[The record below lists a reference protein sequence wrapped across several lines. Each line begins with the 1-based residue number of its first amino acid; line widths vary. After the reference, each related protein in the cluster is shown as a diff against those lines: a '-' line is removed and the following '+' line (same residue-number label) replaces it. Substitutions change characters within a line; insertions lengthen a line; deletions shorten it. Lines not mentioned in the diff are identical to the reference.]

1 MQKETYPK
9 DELRIGNRFVK
20 AGLITDE
27 QLAIA
32 LKRQGQTGDKLGS
45 TLLQLGYITTEKLL
59 EFLVEIYKIPS
70 IDMFDIVIEP
80 SVLQTTSIDQMV
92 RLKSVPIKVS
102 KGMCFVAMSDPND
115 IDAINELEF
124 TLGMKIQ
131 PVAAPNTQ
139 INAFLTYISR
149 NSKRLNF
156 PISGADVAK
165 EHSASAYEEAAN
177 GIDQLLTLLLQSK
190 ASDLLVSAGLP
201 PCLKLNNE
209 VVRLPLPH
217 FSPTVVEEMAR
228 GMMSELQW
236 NNFIESGESDF
247 GLLKPDIGR
256 FRVNVYHQRSSVS
269 LAIRSIADK
278 IPTLASLGF
287 SSNIEHYLMQSQ
299 GLILVTGPNGHGK
312 STTVAAMIEFINSRR
327 KCNIITIEDPIE
339 FLHKH
344 KMSNINQR
352 EIGRDT
358 HSFKEGLKH
367 IFRQAPDVIVIGE
380 MRDPESC
387 EIAVLAACTGH
398 LVISTL
404 HADTTTSA
412 IEQIVEECPV
422 ERLNQIRSQ
431 LANGLLLCL
440 CQRLIPAHNKDGR
453 VMAYERL
460 SMSPRIK
467 NLIRENKCHQIRTI
481 FQQSVDE
488 YSSLDISLAGLV
500 KSGSID
506 VEEALKFCE
515 SPASLKFIAGQ

>member
-1 MQKETYPK
+1 MHKATCPKEG
-9 DELRIGNRFVK
+9 LRIGNRFVQ

-45 TLLQLGYITTEKLL
+45 TLLQLGYITMEKLL
-59 EFLVEIYKIPS
+59 EVLKEIYKIPS

-80 SVLQTTSIDQMV
+80 SVLQSISIDQMA
-92 RLKSVPIKVS
+92 RLKSVPIRVS
-102 KGMCFVAMSDPND
+102 QRLLFVVMSDPND

-131 PVAAPNTQ
+131 PIAAPHSQ
-139 INAFLTYISR
+139 IIAFLTYMSR
-149 NSKRLNF
+149 NTEKLNF

-165 EHSASAYEEAAN
+165 EHSASACEKTAN
-177 GIDQLLTLLLQSK
+177 GIDQLLALLVQYK

-209 VVRLPLPH
+209 VVRLPLPTL
-217 FSPTVVEEMAR
+217 SPTAVEEMAR

-236 NNFIESGESDF
+236 SKFEENGESDF

-256 FRVNVYHQRSSVS
+256 FRVNVYRQRSSVS
-269 LAIRSIADK
+269 LAIRSIAVQ

-287 SSNIEHYLMQSQ
+287 GSDIDQYLMQPQ
-299 GLILVTGPNGHGK
+299 GLILVTGPTGHGK
-312 STTVAAMIEFINSRR
+312 STTVAAMVDCINSMR

-358 HSFKEGLKH
+358 QSFKEGLKH
-367 IFRQAPDVIVIGE
+367 IFRQASDVIVIGE
-380 MRDPESC
+380 MRDSESC
-387 EIAVLAACTGH
+387 EIAVQAAGTGH

-404 HADTTTSA
+404 HANTTTSA
-412 IEQIVEECPV
+412 V
-422 ERLNQIRSQ
+422 ERIIEICPPERQDHVRSQ

-440 CQRLIPAHNKDGR
+440 SQRLIPARNKDGR
-453 VMAYERL
+453 VLAYEKL
-460 SMSPRIK
+460 ATSPRIK
-467 NLIRENKCHQIRTI
+467 NMIRESRCHQIRTI

-488 YSSLDISLAGLV
+488 YSSLDISLAGLA
-500 KSGSID
+500 KTGSIHT
-506 VEEALKFCE
+506 EEALKFCE
-515 SPASLKFIAGQ
+515 NPASLKVMAGH

>member
-1 MQKETYPK
+1 MKE
-9 DELRIGNRFVK
+9 ELRIGNRFVK

-32 LKRQGQTGDKLGS
+32 LKSQGQTGDKLGS
-45 TLLQLGYITTEKLL
+45 TLLQLGYITIEKLL
-59 EFLVEIYKIPS
+59 EFLKEFYKIPS
-70 IDMFDIVIEP
+70 IDMFNIVIDP
-80 SVLQTTSIDQMV
+80 SVLHATSIDQMA
-92 RLKSVPIKVS
+92 RLKSVPIKAS
-102 KGMCFVAMSDPND
+102 QSLIFVVMSDPND

-131 PVAAPNTQ
+131 PIAAPNSQ
-139 INAFLTYISR
+139 IIAFLTYMSR
-149 NSKRLNF
+149 NTEKLNS

-165 EHSASAYEEAAN
+165 EHSASACEETVN
-177 GIDQLLTLLLQSK
+177 GIDQLLTLLVQRK

-209 VVRLPLPH
+209 VVRLPLPP
-217 FSPTVVEEMAR
+217 FSPIAVEEMAR

-236 NNFIESGESDF
+236 NKFVENGESDF

-256 FRVNVYHQRSSVS
+256 FRVNVYRQRSSVS
-269 LAIRSIADK
+269 LAIRSIAVQ

-287 SSNIEHYLMQSQ
+287 SSDIDQYLLQPQ
-299 GLILVTGPNGHGK
+299 GLILVTGPTGHGK
-312 STTVAAMIEFINSRR
+312 STTVAAMVDCINSRR
-327 KCNIITIEDPIE
+327 NCNIITIEDPIE

-358 HSFKEGLKH
+358 QSFKEGLKH

-380 MRDPESC
+380 MRDSESC
-387 EIAVLAACTGH
+387 EIAVQAAGSGH

-404 HADTTTSA
+404 HANTTTSA
-412 IEQIVEECPV
+412 VDRIIEICPA
-422 ERLNQIRSQ
+422 ERQDQVRSQ

-440 CQRLIPAHNKDGR
+440 CQRLIPARNKVGR
-453 VMAYERL
+453 VLAYEKL
-460 SMSPRIK
+460 TTSPRIK
-467 NLIRENKCHQIRTI
+467 NMIRENKCHQIRTF

-488 YSSLDISLAGLV
+488 YSSLDISLAGLA
-500 KSGSID
+500 KSGSIHA
-506 VEEALKFCE
+506 EEALKFCE
-515 SPASLKFIAGQ
+515 NPASLKFMAGH